1 MNLWKDDIEL
11 EVEMKKVFI
20 IFIITILLL
29 SLNKF
34 GYSQLTGRDIM
45 IKVDEQQDVKSQYA
59 KTKMTLINKRG
70 KTRIRDVLRYEK
82 SYYGEKGIDT
92 KTLIFFEY
100 PPDIRGTGLLLWSY
114 EDIKKDDDR
123 WLYLP
128 ALKKIKRIAGESKN
142 NYFMGTDFTYD
153 DMGGR
158 EVDEDTHE
166 LLGQDE
172 IDGINCYK
180 VQSIPVDKNDMYS
193 KKFGWVIPEKWVVF
207 KVDFYD
213 KRGKLIKE
221 LRASDFRE
229 VSNIWTTF
237 KLHMNNFGKNHQTV
251 IEVEDMKYNI
261 EIKDQVFMKTTLQRG
276 RVK

>member
-1 MNLWKDDIEL
+1 
-11 EVEMKKVFI
+11 MKKVFI
-20 IFIITILLL
+20 FFTTIIFLF
-29 SLNKF
+29 SLNEF
-34 GYSQLTGRDIM
+34 AYSQLTGRDIM
-45 IKVDEQQDVKSQYA
+45 IKVDEQQSVNSQYG

-70 KTRIRDVLRYEK
+70 KKRVRDVLRYEK
-82 SYYGEKGIDT
+82 SYDGEKGIDT
-92 KTLIFFEY
+92 KSLIFFEY

-114 EDIKKDDDR
+114 EDIKKDNDR

-142 NYFMGTDFTYD
+142 DYFMGTDFTYD

-166 LLGQDE
+166 LLGHDE

-180 VQSIPVDKNDMYS
+180 VQSISVDKNNMYS
-193 KKFGWVIPEKWVVF
+193 KKIGWVIPEKWVVF

-213 KRGKLIKE
+213 KKGKLLKE

-229 VSNIWTTF
+229 VSNIWTSF
-237 KLHMNNFGKNHQTV
+237 KLHMNNISKNHQTV

-261 EIKDQVFMKTTLQRG
+261 EIENQVFTKTTLQRG